1 MKTKYYIILIIIA
14 FINLT
19 CENSIDVD
27 IPDNQIDKETV
38 FKDTQTANAALA
50 ALYMD
55 VMKSSPVAG
64 GVLETYL
71 GTYTDDLDNYATTS
85 SDIRDLFLN
94 QQIDTNSL
102 IYNIWAGAYKH
113 IYSANSILEGVSES
127 SGIPLSDKNYLRG
140 EALLVRSIMLFYL
153 NQLYGDIPYPVSTDY
168 ILNNSIN
175 KTSSTEVL
183 TKLENDLVEVSNL
196 LQNNYRNTE
205 RTYPNSMAAKL
216 MLAKVYMAEKR
227 WNNAENLLK
236 EIVTSSL
243 YQMEPDITKVFQ
255 KTGKHII
262 WQLRPNNNLSL
273 SQASI
278 YYFANSAPSTYALTS
293 GLIGSFSNDDL
304 RKQKWIASVVF
315 NGITY
320 YRAEKYKNRGGNN
333 LTEYSIVFRLE
344 EAYLLLAEALTQQ
357 EKTAEALPYVNAT
370 RQRALLT
377 PLVMP
382 ITKNTLLDEILL
394 ENRREYFTE
403 MGHRFLDLKRMD
415 KLNSLQT
422 TKSNWKDFHQLWP
435 IPQKEILLNRNL
447 KPQNTGY

>member
-14 FINLT
+14 FINFS
-19 CENSIDVD
+19 CEKSIDVD
-27 IPDNQIDKETV
+27 MPDNLIDKETV

-55 VMKSSPVAG
+55 VMKSSPIAG
-64 GVLETYL
+64 GALETYL
-71 GTYTDDLDNYATTS
+71 ANYTDELDNYSTTS
-85 SDIRDLFLN
+85 SDIRDIFLN
-94 QQIDTNSL
+94 QQVDNNSL
-102 IYNIWAGAYKH
+102 IYNVWAGAYKH

-127 SGIPLSDKNYLRG
+127 SGIPVLDKKYLRG

-168 ILNNSIN
+168 HVNNTIS
-175 KTSSTEVL
+175 KTASTEVL
-183 TKLENDLVEVSNL
+183 AKLENDLAEVSNL
-196 LQNNYRNTE
+196 LQNDYRNTE
-205 RTYPNSMAAKL
+205 RTYPNRMVARL

-236 EIVTSSL
+236 EIVQSPL
-243 YQMEPDITKVFQ
+243 YKMEPDITKVFQ
-255 KTGKHII
+255 KTGQHII

-278 YYFANSAPSTYALTS
+278 YYFTNSAPSTYALTS
-293 GLIGSFSNDDL
+293 GLIGSFPNADL
-304 RKQKWIASVVF
+304 RKQKWIAPVVF
-315 NGITY
+315 NGVTY

-357 EKTAEALPYVNAT
+357 DKIAEALPYVNAT

-377 PLVMP
+377 PLAMP
-382 ITKNTLLDEILL
+382 ITKNALLDEILL

-403 MGHRFLDLKRMD
+403 MGHRFLDLKRMG
-415 KLNSLQT
+415 KLSSLQT
-422 TKSNWKDFHQLWP
+422 TKPNWKDFHQLWP
-435 IPQKEILLNRNL
+435 VPQKEILLNTNL
-447 KPQNTGY
+447 NPQNTGY